1 MTFTIMTDSTADL
14 NQTWAEDHDIVL
26 IGLTILCDGEVY
38 ETVGP
43 NRISS
48 DYLLKKMKAG
58 SHPQTSQINVG
69 EFEKVFREHAKNNKA
84 LLYLAFSSVLS
95 GTYQSALM
103 ARDLVR
109 EDYPDAVI
117 EIVDTLAAAGGEGYL
132 TILAAEA
139 RDSGK
144 NLLETKDIV
153 EAVIPRLRTYFLV
166 DDLFHLMRGGRLSKG
181 SAFLGSLASIKPLL
195 WIDEEGK
202 LVPIAKIRGRQKAI
216 KEMVAQVEK
225 DIADSTVIVSYTS
238 DQGSAEKLREELL
251 AHENISDVLMMP
263 LGPVISAHVGPNTL
277 AVFVIGQ
284 NSRDRKSVV

>member
-202 LVPIAKIRGRQKAI
+202 LVLIAKIRGRQKAI

-284 NSRDRKSVV
+284 NSR

>member
-69 EFEKVFREHAKNNKA
+69 EFEKVFREHARNNKA

-225 DIADSTVIVSYTS
+225 DIADSTVIASYTS

-284 NSRDRKSVV
+284 NSR

>member
-263 LGPVISAHVGPNTL
+263 LGPVISAHVGLNTL

-284 NSRDRKSVV
+284 NSR

>member
-69 EFEKVFREHAKNNKA
+69 EFEKVFREHARNNKA

-216 KEMVAQVEK
+216 REMVAQVEK

-284 NSRDRKSVV
+284 NSR

>member
-181 SAFLGSLASIKPLL
+181 SAFLSSLASIKPLL

-284 NSRDRKSVV
+284 NSR

>member
-48 DYLLKKMKAG
+48 DYLLKKMKAD

-69 EFEKVFREHAKNNKA
+69 EFEKVFREHARNNKA

-284 NSRDRKSVV
+284 NSR

>member
-216 KEMVAQVEK
+216 KEMVVQVEK

-284 NSRDRKSVV
+284 NSR

>member
-69 EFEKVFREHAKNNKA
+69 EFEKVFREHARNNKA

-263 LGPVISAHVGPNTL
+263 LGPVISAHVSPNTL

-284 NSRDRKSVV
+284 NSR

>member
-69 EFEKVFREHAKNNKA
+69 EFEKVFREHARNNKA

-153 EAVIPRLRTYFLV
+153 KAVIPRLRTYFLV

-284 NSRDRKSVV
+284 NSR

>member
-69 EFEKVFREHAKNNKA
+69 EFEKVFREHARNNKA

-166 DDLFHLMRGGRLSKG
+166 DDLFHLMRGGRLSKS

-284 NSRDRKSVV
+284 NSR

>member
-14 NQTWAEDHDIVL
+14 NQIWAEDHDIVL

-117 EIVDTLAAAGGEGYL
+117 EIVNTLAAAGGEGYL

-238 DQGSAEKLREELL
+238 SAEKLREELL

-284 NSRDRKSVV
+284 NSR

>member
-69 EFEKVFREHAKNNKA
+69 EFEKVFREHARNNKA

-132 TILAAEA
+132 TILAAEV

-284 NSRDRKSVV
+284 NSR

>member
-132 TILAAEA
+132 TILEAEA

-284 NSRDRKSVV
+284 NSR

>member
-69 EFEKVFREHAKNNKA
+69 EFEKVFREHARNNKA

-109 EDYPDAVI
+109 EGYPDAVI

-284 NSRDRKSVV
+284 NSR

>member
-225 DIADSTVIVSYTS
+225 DIADSTVIVYYTS

-284 NSRDRKSVV
+284 NSR

>member
-216 KEMVAQVEK
+216 KEMVVQVEK
-225 DIADSTVIVSYTS
+225 DLADSTVIVSYTS

-284 NSRDRKSVV
+284 NSR

>member
-69 EFEKVFREHAKNNKA
+69 EFEKVFREHARNNKA
-84 LLYLAFSSVLS
+84 LIYLAFSSVLS

-284 NSRDRKSVV
+284 NSR

>member
-95 GTYQSALM
+95 GTYQSAIM

-284 NSRDRKSVV
+284 NSR

>member
-195 WIDEEGK
+195 WIDEKGK

-284 NSRDRKSVV
+284 NFR

>member
-69 EFEKVFREHAKNNKA
+69 ECEKVFREHARNNKA

-166 DDLFHLMRGGRLSKG
+166 DDLFHLMRGGRLSKS

-284 NSRDRKSVV
+284 NSR

>member
-69 EFEKVFREHAKNNKA
+69 EFEKVFREHARNNKA

-95 GTYQSALM
+95 GTYQSTLM

-284 NSRDRKSVV
+284 NSR

>member
-69 EFEKVFREHAKNNKA
+69 EFEKVFREHARNNKA

-251 AHENISDVLMMP
+251 AHENISDFL
-263 LGPVISAHVGPNTL
+263 
-277 AVFVIGQ
+277 
-284 NSRDRKSVV
+284 

>member
-195 WIDEEGK
+195 WIDEGGK

-284 NSRDRKSVV
+284 NSR

>member
-14 NQTWAEDHDIVL
+14 NQTWAEDHDIIL

-69 EFEKVFREHAKNNKA
+69 EFEKVFREHARNNKA

-263 LGPVISAHVGPNTL
+263 LGPVISAHVGPNIL

-284 NSRDRKSVV
+284 NSR

>member
-48 DYLLKKMKAG
+48 DYLLKKMKVG

-69 EFEKVFREHAKNNKA
+69 EFEKVFREHARNNKA

-284 NSRDRKSVV
+284 NSR

>member
-84 LLYLAFSSVLS
+84 LLYLALSSVLS

-284 NSRDRKSVV
+284 NFR

>member
-1 MTFTIMTDSTADL
+1 MTFTIMTDSTVDL

-69 EFEKVFREHAKNNKA
+69 EFEKVFREHARNNKA

-284 NSRDRKSVV
+284 NSR

>member
-69 EFEKVFREHAKNNKA
+69 EFEKVFREHARNNKA

-153 EAVIPRLRTYFLV
+153 EAVVPRLRTYFLV

-284 NSRDRKSVV
+284 NSR

>member
-69 EFEKVFREHAKNNKA
+69 EFEKVFREHARNNKA

-284 NSRDRKSVV
+284 NYR

>member
-48 DYLLKKMKAG
+48 DYLLKNMKAG

-284 NSRDRKSVV
+284 NSR

>member
-1 MTFTIMTDSTADL
+1 MIFTIMTDSTADL

-69 EFEKVFREHAKNNKA
+69 EFEKVFREHARNNKA

-284 NSRDRKSVV
+284 NSR

>member
-69 EFEKVFREHAKNNKA
+69 EFEKVFREHARNNKA

-284 NSRDRKSVV
+284 TSR

>member
-251 AHENISDVLMMP
+251 AHENISGVLMMP

-284 NSRDRKSVV
+284 NSR

>member
-69 EFEKVFREHAKNNKA
+69 EFEKVFREHARNNKA

-132 TILAAEA
+132 TILAVEA

-284 NSRDRKSVV
+284 NSR

>member
-284 NSRDRKSVV
+284 IGRAHV

>member
-69 EFEKVFREHAKNNKA
+69 EFEKVFREHARNNKA

-166 DDLFHLMRGGRLSKG
+166 DDLFHLMRGRRLSKG

-284 NSRDRKSVV
+284 NSR

>member
-26 IGLTILCDGEVY
+26 IELTILCDGEVY

-284 NSRDRKSVV
+284 NSR

>member
-69 EFEKVFREHAKNNKA
+69 EFEKVFREHARNNKA

-103 ARDLVR
+103 ACDLVR

-238 DQGSAEKLREELL
+238 DQGSSEKLREELL

-284 NSRDRKSVV
+284 NSR